1 METVGFVGT
10 IEVETPNASRLWFSL
25 TGGSNSSDWLRI
37 GSVRAW
43 FTMNLESSER
53 PSHFAQLSLLT
64 EAMRSDLQV
73 QVDHRGAATFH
84 HHVPND
90 SFEVDGVRVLRAPM
104 RF

>member
-1 METVGFVGT
+1 METVGFVGS
-10 IEVETPNASRLWFSL
+10 IEVETRNASRLWFSL
-25 TGGSNSSDWLRI
+25 TVRSSTDDWIRI

-64 EAMRSDLQV
+64 EAMRANLQV
-73 QVDHRGAATFH
+73 QVDHGGAATFH

-90 SFEVDGVRVLRAPM
+90 SFEVDGLRVLRAPM